1 VTSAPFR
8 RLLHGLAFAAA
19 FASTCGA
26 GSAADGGVSSPQASV
41 RFMQL
46 YRLRYLGAR
55 SVADMLRRSF
65 ANVRVE
71 LVPEVNGITVVA
83 NAAEQQRIANALA
96 QLDVPA
102 STPAAQA
109 AAPAASSAPNA
120 VPGPTSVDVVTL
132 HAAIPGIGGT
142 QSTSAA
148 DIASVVMQAL
158 SASLPD
164 LHVTVYASQSQ
175 LLLTGSPGSIRA
187 ARELIEKLDTLPK
200 MVVLD
205 VTIVE
210 VDSSVSKNLGL
221 SLTPAV
227 ISSTYSETTPAAP
240 ITGGTAPPLLGLQP
254 LSRTPLSLGLQLNLL
269 IQNGTAKVLANPKLT
284 TLSGRTA
291 SIRAGDNIAILT
303 TTGGSVGTVA
313 TTQLQTF
320 NTGVQLD
327 ITPVINAD
335 NFISVTLHPTVNN
348 LASVANGVPQISTRD
363 AQTTVAMR
371 EGQTLVIGGLI
382 ENSINRTEQRIPILG
397 YLPVIGPLFTQTTVT
412 GAHDELIITV
422 TPHVV
427 DPLAAPPAA
436 GPALTELP
444 APQPLPTLAPG
455 TLLPAP
461 QPAPSPTPQPAS
473 APAAFV
479 FGRRPVVLPL
489 AGPRDVPRILYARV
503 SPQLVSAGTTI
514 ELEAVTTPNI
524 AHVSVQMGTATIA
537 LNQSAPG
544 LWAATVPF
552 SMPNSSQMTP
562 QAQAVLSAA
571 RADGVVTSITIPL
584 TLVR

>member
-1 VTSAPFR
+1 
-8 RLLHGLAFAAA
+8 
-19 FASTCGA
+19 
-26 GSAADGGVSSPQASV
+26 
-41 RFMQL
+41 MQL
-46 YRLRYLGAR
+46 YRLHYLNAK
-55 SVADMLRRSF
+55 SVAEVLRRSF
-65 ANVRVE
+65 AGVRVE

-83 NAAEQQRIANALA
+83 NAGDQQRIASALA

-102 STPAAQA
+102 TAPVAELPVA
-109 AAPAASSAPNA
+109 AATA
-120 VPGPTSVDVVTL
+120 VPAPLPAGATSVDVVTL

-142 QSTSAA
+142 PSTSAA

-175 LLLTGSPGSIRA
+175 LLLTGSPASIRA
-187 ARELIEKLDTLPK
+187 ARDLIDKLDTLPK

-227 ISSTYSETTPAAP
+227 ISSTYTETTPAAP
-240 ITGGTAPPLLGLQP
+240 VTGGTAPPLLGLQQ

-269 IQNGTAKVLANPKLT
+269 IQNGTAKVLADPKLT

-348 LASVANGVPQISTRD
+348 LASIANGVPQISTRD

-382 ENSINRTEQRIPILG
+382 EDSLNRTEQKIPILG
-397 YLPVIGPLFTQTTVT
+397 YLPLIGPLFTQTTVT
-412 GAHDELIITV
+412 GEHDELIITV

-427 DPLAAPPAA
+427 DPLAAPPVT
-436 GPALTELP
+436 GPALTDFP
-444 APQPLPTLAPG
+444 TPQPLPTLAPG
-455 TLLPAP
+455 TVLPAA
-461 QPAPSPTPQPAS
+461 QPTAAPS
-473 APAAFV
+473 
-479 FGRRPVVLPL
+479 PL
-489 AGPRDVPRILYARV
+489 AGPRDLPRILHASV
-503 SPQLVSAGTTI
+503 SPQLVRAGTTI
-514 ELEAVTTPNI
+514 EIEAITTPN
-524 AHVSVQMGTATIA
+524 VTRVDVQLGAATISLA
-537 LNQSAPG
+537 QSAPG
-544 LWAATVPF
+544 VWSASVPF
-552 SMPNSSQMTP
+552 SMPNTSQMTP
-562 QAQAVLSAA
+562 HALAVLSAV
-571 RADGVVTSITIPL
+571 RADGVAAGMTIPL
-584 TLVR
+584 TLLR

>member
-1 VTSAPFR
+1 MTSAPFR
-8 RLLHGLAFAAA
+8 RFLQGLALVALI
-19 FASTCGA
+19 ASTCGA
-26 GSAADGGVSSPQASV
+26 GSDPAAVGGPQASA
-41 RFMQL
+41 RFLQL
-46 YRLRYLGAR
+46 YRLHYLSAK
-55 SVADMLRRSF
+55 SVADVLRHSF

-71 LVPEVNGITVVA
+71 YVPEVNGVTVVA
-83 NAAEQQRIANALA
+83 NASDQQRIASALA

-102 STPAAQA
+102 GAPVAQFPEPAATS
-109 AAPAASSAPNA
+109 AASAPPA
-120 VPGPTSVDVVTL
+120 GATSVDVVTL

-142 QSTSAA
+142 PSTTAA
-148 DIASVVMQAL
+148 YIASVVMQAL

-175 LLLTGSPGSIRA
+175 LLLTGSPSSIRA
-187 ARELIEKLDTLPK
+187 ARDLIDKLDTLPK

-240 ITGGTAPPLLGLQP
+240 VTGGTAPPLLGLQP

-269 IQNGTAKVLANPKLT
+269 IQNGTAKVLADPKLT

-382 ENSINRTEQRIPILG
+382 EDSLNRTEQRIPILG
-397 YLPVIGPLFTQTTVT
+397 YLPILGPLFTQTTVT
-412 GAHDELIITV
+412 GEHDELIITV

-427 DPLAAPPAA
+427 DPLAAPVVA
-436 GPALTELP
+436 GPALMALP
-444 APQPLPTLAPG
+444 TPQPLPTLAPG
-455 TLLPAP
+455 TVIPATQATAP
-461 QPAPSPTPQPAS
+461 PSPSPAL
-473 APAAFV
+473 AAAAFV
-479 FGRRPVVLPL
+479 YGRRPVALPP
-489 AGPRDVPRILYARV
+489 AGPRDVPRIFFARV
-503 SPQLVSAGTTI
+503 SPQLVAAGTTI
-514 ELEAVTTPNI
+514 DLEAVTSPNI
-524 AHVSVQMGTATIA
+524 ARVSVLLGAATIS

-552 SMPNSSQMTP
+552 SMPSTSQMTP
-562 QAQAVLSAA
+562 QATAVLSAA
-571 RADGVVTSITIPL
+571 RADGVATSIAIPL